1 MREAEDSSEEISA
14 VGGENAAVIFRNE
27 VYEAEN

>member
-14 VGGENAAVIFRNE
+14 EGGKNAAVIFRSE
-27 VYEAEN
+27 VCEAEN